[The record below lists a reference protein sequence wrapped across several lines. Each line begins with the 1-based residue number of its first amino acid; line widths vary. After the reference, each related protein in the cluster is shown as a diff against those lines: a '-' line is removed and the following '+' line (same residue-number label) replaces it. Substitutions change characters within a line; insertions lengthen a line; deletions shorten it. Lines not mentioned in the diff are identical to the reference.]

1 MDDPIKLAHKHSSS
15 HSQEI
20 EKSRLCGRFYCLAV
34 FAPSEIEEWC
44 DDGNT
49 AICPKCS
56 VDSVIGDASTFHI
69 TSPEFLAKMK
79 RHCFYSQD
87 P

>member
-20 EKSRLCGRFYCLAV
+20 AKSRLCGCFYCLAV

-44 DDGNT
+44 DNGNT

-56 VDSVIGDASTFHI
+56 VDAVIGDASKFPI
-69 TSPEFLAKMK
+69 TSPEFLAKM
-79 RHCFYSQD
+79 HQHWF
-87 P
+87 